1 MQAYHIFLSIFCLFG
16 GTNIWSISV
25 YFGLL
30 WSIWSIQSSSFNFSP
45 FGSLWSISVQ
55 FVPFSLLPSIRSTYV
70 YFGSLQSTSVH
81 SIYFGL
87 VSPLRSNLIYFGPL
101 DSLWSM
107 LVYLSLSGPIW
118 SILSISSNSIHSV
131 YLLKNDGKRQ
141 VWVESTINY
150 WVISIVIIWQV
161 FGSRKKI
168 TPTNFLSSLLS
179 IPTKQEKKKIKF
191 LISLFFSH
199 LFSITPKITLTQENW
214 QFKVRFFDNLNFVR
228 Y

>member
-1 MQAYHIFLSIFCLFG
+1 MVHFGLFWSTLIHLVYSIFFVQLQSNWF
-16 GTNIWSISV
+16 TLV
-25 YFGLL
+25 YVGP
-30 WSIWSIQSSSFNFSP
+30 IRSIQSTPVN
-45 FGSLWSISVQ
+45 
-55 FVPFSLLPSIRSTYV
+55 
-70 YFGSLQSTSVH
+70 SVH
-81 SIYFGL
+81 LRLLWFTSIYFGL
-87 VSPLRSNLIYFGPL
+87 VSPLGSNLIYFGPL
-101 DSLWSM
+101 YSLWSM

-179 IPTKQEKKKIKF
+179 IWINKEKKKSNF
-191 LISLFFSH
+191 LFLYFSLIYFPS
-199 LFSITPKITLTQENW
+199 LLKSL
-214 QFKVRFFDNLNFVR
+214 
-228 Y
+228 